1 MSEQIIDS
9 ITRHAAGAVSRRASI
24 LALGGMALA
33 AVSAVPASAKG
44 NKKGKGGKDRKK
56 NNKGTGDAVIP
67 APPAPTGPTGEQLAQ
82 ARCASQ
88 GDQCR
93 AFVTE
98 VCQGDEVCLEVLIC
112 CDQFA
117 TCNADAGLNCIFGPV
132 EN

>member
-24 LALGGMALA
+24 LALGGMALTAVA
-33 AVSAVPASAKG
+33 AVPTSAKG
-44 NKKGKGGKDRKK
+44 NKNGKNRKDRKK
-56 NNKGTGDAVIP
+56 NNKGAVGVVTRT
-67 APPAPTGPTGEQLAQ
+67 PTGPTGEQLSQ

-93 AFVTE
+93 TFVTE
-98 VCQGDEVCLEVLIC
+98 VCEDEGCLRALIC

-117 TCNADAGLNCIFGPV
+117 TCNAAAGLNCIFAPT